1 VIQFCS
7 ITLTKILTFKSHN
20 EESTVTRMETAGVEP
35 GQDKKLMVEIPIP
48 KELEPTA
55 TGGKVRMWY
64 RLAVEARVKGCV
76 DDAPVI

>member
-1 VIQFCS
+1 
-7 ITLTKILTFKSHN
+7 
-20 EESTVTRMETAGVEP
+20 METAGVEP

-55 TGGKVRMWY
+55 TGGRVRMWY